1 MSSVLQISEAV
12 VDTVEVEVARAAERR
27 RVNLEKKTRWPR
39 DRTPV
44 SLVVVLGLLTRPVFD
59 GWTGA
64 IDRDG

>member
-1 MSSVLQISEAV
+1 MRSVLQISKAV
-12 VDTVEVEVARAAERR
+12 DDTVEVEVARAAERR

-44 SLVVVLGLLTRPVFD
+44 SLVVLGLLTRPVFD